1 MARKRP
7 RLIPVYD
14 RVLSC
19 LFGAPEHVW
28 LRLHR
33 RLSANDGELRAAL
46 ADLRTGAEIPAAV
59 SLLRVL
65 DVVLWMGH
73 RESHQPNSCPGF
85 DSVAL

>member
-7 RLIPVYD
+7 HLIPVFD

-19 LFGAPEHVW
+19 LFGAPDHVW

-33 RLSANDGELRAAL
+33 QLAADNGLLRDAL
-46 ADLRTGAEIPAAV
+46 ADLRAQAQIPAGV

-73 RESHQPNSCPGF
+73 RSTHQPNSCPGF
-85 DSVAL
+85 GTVAL